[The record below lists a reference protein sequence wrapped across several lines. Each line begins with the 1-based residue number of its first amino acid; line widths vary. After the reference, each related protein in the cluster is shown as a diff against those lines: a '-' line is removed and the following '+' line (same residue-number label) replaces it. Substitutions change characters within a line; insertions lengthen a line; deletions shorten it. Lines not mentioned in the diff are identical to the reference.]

1 MNQFVPPSPPLLPP
15 SNNTWDLFSFF
26 IVLASSNIYPLWNLS
41 ISKGLHRCKLMCL
54 PLPLQLCILHQNIN
68 ICLLQMQE
76 SNITIFLK
84 FSCIDYNLVNHLSTK
99 NCLERCLIFIG
110 SNVHT
115 KRYLQGKSQHKVNK
129 QGRKNVEGCFKI
141 MLVLWLG
148 KIELGY
154 QRKICL
160 HD

>member
-26 IVLASSNIYPLWNLS
+26 IVLASSNIYPLWSPS
-41 ISKGLHRCKLMCL
+41 ISKGLDRCKLMCL

-68 ICLLQMQE
+68 ICLLQMQK
-76 SNITIFLK
+76 SNIAKFLK
-84 FSCIDYNLVNHLSTK
+84 CSCIDYKFVNHLSTK

-115 KRYLQGKSQHKVNK
+115 KRYL
-129 QGRKNVEGCFKI
+129 
-141 MLVLWLG
+141 
-148 KIELGY
+148 
-154 QRKICL
+154 
-160 HD
+160 